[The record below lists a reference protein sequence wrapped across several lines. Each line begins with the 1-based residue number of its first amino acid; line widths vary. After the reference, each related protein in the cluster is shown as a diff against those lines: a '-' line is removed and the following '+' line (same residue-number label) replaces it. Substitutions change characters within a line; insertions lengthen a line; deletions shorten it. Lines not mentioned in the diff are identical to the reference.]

1 MTRKFPALFLVLVIA
16 TATTTGFAQTRR
28 SLRPDKARDP
38 VCGLMVDKDPNLSVN
53 HKGEIYYFCSKADLD
68 QFRKNP
74 ERYVRK

>member
-1 MTRKFPALFLVLVIA
+1 MRRKIPVLILVLVVA
-16 TATTTGFAQTRR
+16 TAAATGFAQTRR

-53 HKGEIYYFCSKADLD
+53 HKGELYYFCSKADLD

-74 ERYVRK
+74 ERYVKK